1 MIGLHRRRGYDVLA
15 FAEAGATA
23 AIGLELAPTAV
34 ERAQEFKASL
44 SLPADLAE
52 RSSFQQ
58 GVPSPLYTATV
69 VVLEPT
75 HCFPRPPALP
85 PAPPPAAVP
94 APASALVSG
103 PSVTQYGREARLAL
117 PLPLPVP
124 CSMR

>member
-1 MIGLHRRRGYDVLA
+1 MLA

-58 GVPSPLYTATV
+58 GVLSPPYTATAV
-69 VVLEPT
+69 AHNPT
-75 HCFPRPPALP
+75 HYFPTHPPSLPHLHQQRCLHPRPRSYLG
-85 PAPPPAAVP
+85 
-94 APASALVSG
+94 PASLNAA
-103 PSVTQYGREARLAL
+103 EASLAL